1 MTLREELEAEQVRHL
16 DLQRYC
22 QVESGTTVREAV
34 ARMRAAGG
42 GTALITRDSELIG
55 IFTERDALRRVAGE
69 PETLD
74 RPFDE
79 VMTLP
84 QLAGHRPPVTNPGRH
99 DLRLHHPVPR
109 RALSRRSAES
119 PGTTGA
125 ISPQAGGGRLRELR
139 ITNQERF
146 PISMRP
152 FVICNPSLVF

>member
-74 RPFDE
+74 RPVDE
-79 VMTLP
+79 VMTARPITVLP
-84 QLAGHRPPVTNPGRH
+84 DTSAADALWLMDDHHFRNLPVIDRTEHAKATGVTKGAYVLVDAASGSPDVILVATGSEVSLA
-99 DLRLHHPVPR
+99 LAARL
-109 RALSRRSAES
+109 ETS
-119 PGTTGA
+119 P
-125 ISPQAGGGRLRELR
+125 
-139 ITNQERF
+139 
-146 PISMRP
+146 
-152 FVICNPSLVF
+152 